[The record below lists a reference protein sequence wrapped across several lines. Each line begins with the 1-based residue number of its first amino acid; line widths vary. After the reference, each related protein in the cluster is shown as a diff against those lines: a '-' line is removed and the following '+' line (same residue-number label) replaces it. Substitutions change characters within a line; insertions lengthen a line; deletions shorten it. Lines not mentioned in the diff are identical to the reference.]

1 MKKALITV
9 IILVIILFPPVTAA
23 QEEGNGDEESSTV
36 QTRADKLEY
45 ADDMVVLK
53 DNVEVIRGENQ
64 ITADRAELYREEDK
78 AELWDNINAEYSQGT
93 VTSREL
99 TAFMDKDRYEFR
111 EEVVL
116 KHRTE
121 EGEEMT
127 LETPLLELFTDDN
140 SFDAQD
146 GVVIDFQDRTVRSE
160 KADYDG
166 ETEILT
172 MVENVEIEDEGDWI
186 KSERAEFD
194 LGEEDVFSAE
204 GAVELEFEVD

>member
-53 DNVEVIRGENQ
+53 DNVEVIRGENR

-99 TAFMDKDRYEFR
+99 TAFMDEDRYEFR

-140 SFDAQD
+140 SFDARD